1 MVVRG
6 NFEEI
11 HRTGGDP
18 WQTGAADPERHRI
31 YLEFLRRHAPPTGF
45 ASALDLGCGEGDFT
59 GRLESLAR
67 RVTGIDLS
75 EIAVARARSA
85 HPGIRFLRCDA
96 RRIQDLDLPARSF
109 DLVVCADLATCFA
122 PRTAEEFLREIS
134 RLLSP
139 RGRFFFAAWS
149 PGGRHCGP
157 ESLERFLC
165 RHFAIL
171 GRRTLPSRHTFFLAR
186 HRRRDL
192 VLTIDY
198 ETWQPVP
205 PGKRID
211 WQETVLRPAEA
222 LMLTAERFSAP
233 LTLFVEMGQILWL
246 RKNDPSVA
254 AALEEQIRQ
263 ARRRGHDIQL
273 HLHPEWLPESGARH
287 DEAADCWWWDRERS
301 RIHSLREPPLS
312 LLGRLK
318 EELERIV
325 RPADPGYR
333 VRVFRAGKYRIQPH
347 SDVFRAMLLQ
357 GIEADSSVWH
367 SGHSFEHRFDFRGSF
382 SAMNPY
388 FPALFDINQP
398 APLSEEAIL
407 EFPILARGGRRF
419 SLDGADAAGLL
430 TAFDGCLRR
439 DRLSRFKEFHPD
451 AWRRIASC
459 LRLLPGAA
467 RFPRLDREP
476 EPEFNREGDDT
487 LVAIG
492 HTKGDLRYPELERFL
507 EELSGREEVRF
518 RSFAEVV
525 EDRLSEREARREP
538 PLEILRRQAERE
550 SGSVAGEAP
559 NASRSAHLQ
568 GKVPLDRSRILDL
581 GCRAGAWTRV
591 LAARHGFC
599 LGAGFGADFL
609 KGARAVHSVPVL
621 RCDFRHLP
629 FRGEAFDAV
638 YADDVL
644 ERSAD
649 PALLLSEIH
658 RVLCPKGLLAAA
670 LPPDARNPR
679 YPVPEHLWKT
689 DRAELERRLHEAGF
703 SRIRVE
709 ELDTLATFGMPAH
722 PASRNAMLFATA
734 WKSDQEEY
742 TDRER
747 AADLMD
753 FVYRSLDPGR
763 SQESLDAE
771 AILRGGHA
779 WNLGYCAVLGEMARR
794 EGIRARFVT
803 LEARD
808 HPRGL
813 GKEKVDAHEVVEL
826 LVGGR
831 WLTFDPMAGRIL
843 EGSVEE
849 ILADPSLAD
858 RSAASAPPDGRFSS
872 RGYHLYCSGFF
883 YERVARYC
891 RRSSLTSGEPWRW
904 IPVRRWKGRGSI
916 RGGSVRRL
924 LLTDSPER
932 ETEGPGKSEPG
943 RAVKTWTREEFAS
956 FSPGEMLRSL
966 RTTKEEAFEILS
978 EDLSWHERIFRL
990 HLLGAL
996 ARPGEK
1002 CLRDLRGRREP
1013 LGWSPL
1019 LTRQVPSFL
1028 GGLARAGGSF
1038 PRMRAALALLSV
1050 ARRRSPEGPPARR
1063 AASVLYLRSDLWR
1076 SLRAGGSVG
1085 HIAGMAEAFR
1095 RAGQR
1100 VCFLCADP
1108 PAGIRREEMPVHVV
1122 PPPRV
1127 LRVSR
1132 SAARFDHSFGLARS
1146 GLSLFA
1152 ADRPGLVYHRFDEGS
1167 IAGVLLSRAL
1177 RVPLVLEYNG
1187 SGIWIADHWDRPL
1200 PHRRTFEAIERTN
1213 LRHAHL
1219 VVTVSK
1225 VLKEELLGK
1234 GVEPHRILVLPNGVD
1249 PRVYRPERD
1258 GSAVRRRLG
1267 IEGKTVIGFI
1277 GTFGPWHGAEVL
1289 ALSAAEVARR
1299 HPRAA
1304 FLFVGDGPG
1313 MKRVREIL
1321 RESGAEDCCR
1331 FTGTVPQEEAPDYL
1345 AACDLYVSPH
1355 VPNRDGSRFFGSPT
1369 KLFEYMAMGRGIVAS
1384 DLEQIGE
1391 VLEAERTAL
1400 LVPPEDPGALA
1411 AALIRLSEDPSLR
1424 SRLGRAAR
1432 EAAVERHTWDRN
1444 ARVVLDEVRFL

>member
-1 MVVRG
+1 MVVKR
-6 NFEEI
+6 NFEELY
-11 HRTGGDP
+11 RTEEDP
-18 WQTGAADPERHRI
+18 WQIGAADSERYGI
-31 YLEFLRRHAPPTGF
+31 YLEFLRRHAPLSGF
-45 ASALDLGCGEGDFT
+45 ASALDLGCGKGAFT
-59 GRLESLAR
+59 ARLASLAR
-67 RVTGIDLS
+67 RVTGVELS
-75 EIAVARARSA
+75 EIAVAKARSM
-85 HPGIRFLRCDA
+85 HPGIRFLQCDA
-96 RRIQDLDLPARSF
+96 RRIRDLELPVRSF
-109 DLVVCADLATCFA
+109 DLVVCSDLVASFT
-122 PRTAEEFLREIS
+122 PREAEGFLREIS

-139 RGRFFFAAWS
+139 GGRLFLAAWS
-149 PGGRHCGP
+149 PGGRYYTP
-157 ESLERFLC
+157 ESLERVLC

-171 GRRTLPSRHTFFLAR
+171 ARRTLPSRHAFFLAR

-192 VLTIDY
+192 VLTVDY

-211 WQETVLRPAEA
+211 WHETVLRPAEA

-233 LTLFVEMGQILWL
+233 LTFFVEMGEILWL
-246 RKNDPSVA
+246 RKNDPSAA

-287 DEAADCWWWDRERS
+287 DAATGSWWWDRETS
-301 RIHSLREPPLS
+301 RIHSLKEPPLS

-347 SDVFRAMLLQ
+347 GEVFRAMLRH

-388 FPALFDINQP
+388 FPALSDINHP

-430 TAFDGCLRR
+430 GAFDGCLRR

-451 AWRRIASC
+451 AWRRIASR
-459 LRLLPGAA
+459 LRRLPGAA

-476 EPEFNREGDDT
+476 APEFNTEGDDT

-507 EELSGREEVRF
+507 EELSKREEVRF

-525 EDRLSEREARREP
+525 EERLSEKEARREP
-538 PLEILRRQAERE
+538 PREILRQQVERE
-550 SGSVAGEAP
+550 SEAVLGEAR
-559 NASRSAHLQ
+559 NEAQSAHLQ
-568 GKVPLDRSRILDL
+568 GKVPLDRARILDL
-581 GCRAGAWTRV
+581 GCGAGAWTRV
-591 LAARHGFC
+591 LADRHGFC
-599 LGAGFGADFL
+599 LGADFGAEFL
-609 KGARAVHSVPVL
+609 KKARAVHAVPAL
-621 RCDFRHLP
+621 RCDFHQLP
-629 FRGEAFDAV
+629 LPDEAFDAV
-638 YADDVL
+638 YADNVL
-644 ERSAD
+644 EHSAD
-649 PALLLSEIH
+649 PALLLKEIY
-658 RVLCPKGLLAAA
+658 RVLSLKGLLAAA

-679 YPVPEHLWKT
+679 YPVSDHLWKT
-689 DRAELERRLHEAGF
+689 DRADLELRLHEAGF
-703 SRIRVE
+703 TRIRVE
-709 ELDTLATFGMPAH
+709 EVDTAATFGMPAY
-722 PASRNAMLFATA
+722 PASSNAMLYATA
-734 WKSDQEEY
+734 WKNDGEEY

-747 AADLMD
+747 ASDLME
-753 FVYRSLDPGR
+753 FAYRKLDPSK

-771 AILRGGHA
+771 TILRGGHA
-779 WNLGYCAVLGEMARR
+779 WCLGYCAVLGEMAQR

-808 HPRGL
+808 HPRGR
-813 GKEKVDAHEVVEL
+813 GKGQVDTHEVVEL
-826 LVGGR
+826 LIGGR
-831 WLTFDPMAGRIL
+831 WLTFDPMADRVL

-849 ILADPSLAD
+849 VLADPSLAD
-858 RSAASAPPDGRFSS
+858 RSAASRLMDERFRG
-872 RGYHLYCSGFF
+872 RGYHLYCSAFF

-891 RRSSLTSGEPWRW
+891 RRSSLTSGEPWHW
-904 IPVRRWKGRGSI
+904 IPVRRAKGKKEGRSGSI
-916 RGGSVRRL
+916 RRL

-932 ETEGPGKSEPG
+932 EMERPGEADPG
-943 RAVKTWTREEFAS
+943 RPVKTWTREELAS
-956 FSPGEMLRSL
+956 LSPTEMLRSV
-966 RTTKEEAFEILS
+966 RKMEEEAFEILS

-990 HLLGAL
+990 QLLGAL
-996 ARPGEK
+996 ARPSEK
-1002 CLRDLRGRREP
+1002 CLRDRRGRREP
-1013 LGWSPL
+1013 LGWWPL

-1028 GGLARAGGSF
+1028 GGLVRAGGSL
-1038 PRMRAALALLSV
+1038 PRMHAALAVLGA
-1050 ARRRSPEGPPARR
+1050 ARRRSPQDPPARR
-1063 AASVLYLRSDLWR
+1063 SASVLYLRSDLWR
-1076 SLRAGGSVG
+1076 SLQAGGSVG

-1108 PAGIRREEMPVHVV
+1108 PAGIRRDEMPVFVV

-1146 GLSLFA
+1146 GFSLFA
-1152 ADRPGLVYHRFDEGS
+1152 AERPGLIYHRFDEGS
-1167 IAGVLLSRAL
+1167 IAGVFLSRAL

-1225 VLKEELLGK
+1225 VLKEELLEK
-1234 GVEPHRILVLPNGVD
+1234 GVESHRILVLSNGVD
-1249 PRVYRPERD
+1249 PRVFHPERD

-1267 IEGKTVIGFI
+1267 LEGKTVIGFI

-1313 MKRVREIL
+1313 LEKVREIL
-1321 RESGAEDCCR
+1321 RESGTEDRCR

-1345 AACDLYVSPH
+1345 AACDLYASPH

-1384 DLEQIGE
+1384 D
-1391 VLEAERTAL
+1391 
-1400 LVPPEDPGALA
+1400 
-1411 AALIRLSEDPSLR
+1411 R
-1424 SRLGRAAR
+1424 SRSGKCWKRRGRPSSSRRGTR
-1432 EAAVERHTWDRN
+1432 ERWR
-1444 ARVVLDEVRFL
+1444 RP